1 MLIKICYDLILN
13 EIIMNIKLD
22 KKIHLTLGFKKMLIA
37 VAFCTLSPFLSYVLI
52 YLSVLLAE
60 YIWKLFI

>member
-22 KKIHLTLGFKKMLIA
+22 KKNPFNWDLKK
-37 VAFCTLSPFLSYVLI
+37 C
-52 YLSVLLAE
+52 
-60 YIWKLFI
+60 

>member
-1 MLIKICYDLILN
+1 
-13 EIIMNIKLD
+13 MNIKLD